1 MSWLQVAWTDAEQVL
16 ALCAVE
22 AEPGAGLGIAPK
34 TYFDALV
41 ARDAHDDAVAFLG
54 AALPRLAAV
63 QWSLA
68 TLEQAPASGRTTYGG
83 DLLGAVRAWLKDPGD
98 PSRRRAWELV
108 RSTEESSPERLLASA
123 IFYSGGSIAPEDC
136 EPVQPEPHLCGRLSA
151 TAILA
156 CAHASDDAESIM
168 RFAVAEGDRI
178 ASS

>member
-1 MSWLQVAWTDAEQVL
+1 MSWLHVVWADAEQVI
-16 ALCAVE
+16 ALCAIDVE
-22 AEPGAGLGIAPK
+22 KGAGLGIPPK
-34 TYFDALV
+34 AFFDGLV
-41 ARDAHDDAVAFLG
+41 AREANDDAIAFLG
-54 AALPRLAAV
+54 AALPRQAAV

-68 TLEQAPASGRTTYGG
+68 TLEQASAAGRSAYGG
-83 DLLGAVRAWLKDPGD
+83 ELLDAVRAWLAAPGD
-98 PSRRRAWELV
+98 KPRRRAWELV
-108 RSTEESSPERLLASA
+108 RATEESSPERLLASA

-156 CAHASDDAESIM
+156 CAHAREDVEAIM